1 MQFIDYG
8 RLSGWPFVEVGKQR
22 FSPRKKVVVAKTWLG
37 LYKKT
42 GNGRIIV
49 TKTVAVYVLIW

>member
-8 RLSGWPFVEVGKQR
+8 RLSGWPFVEVGKQS

-37 LYKKT
+37 L
-42 GNGRIIV
+42 
-49 TKTVAVYVLIW
+49 

>member
-22 FSPRKKVVVAKTWLG
+22 FSPREKVVVAKTWLG
-37 LYKKT
+37 L
-42 GNGRIIV
+42 
-49 TKTVAVYVLIW
+49 